1 MTKYG
6 DNSMTLAEAL
16 AARIDELL
24 EQKNMTQYRLSMES
38 GATNSMISEIRH
50 CKNNSTA
57 LSVVYN
63 IAQGFGMDLPDF
75 FDSPLF
81 RDGNIID

>member
-1 MTKYG
+1 
-6 DNSMTLAEAL
+6 MTLTEAL

-24 EQKNMTQYRLSMES
+24 AQKNMTQYRLSMES

-50 CKNNSTA
+50 FKNKSTA
-57 LSVVYN
+57 LGVVYN
-63 IAQGFGMDLPDF
+63 IAQGFGMDLSDF

-81 RDGNIID
+81 KDITD

>member
-1 MTKYG
+1 
-6 DNSMTLAEAL
+6 MTLTEAL

-24 EQKNMTQYRLSMES
+24 AQKNMTQYRLSMES

-50 CKNNSTA
+50 CKNKSTA

-63 IAQGFGMDLPDF
+63 IAQGFGMDLSDF

-81 RDGNIID
+81 KDITD

>member
-1 MTKYG
+1 
-6 DNSMTLAEAL
+6 MTLSEAL

-24 EQKNMTQYRLSMES
+24 QHKKMTQYKLALES

-63 IAQGFGMDLPDF
+63 IAQGFGMDLPEF

-81 RDGNIID
+81 RDGNITD